1 MKITIFIVTL
11 LVILMPIGWFAA
23 SDSEMLH
30 LTPIIDEVSPL
41 YMGVIPFIQADKLRE
56 QTQPVGDYLAY
67 RIGRPVRL
75 ITVPDYESLARLL
88 ELGKIHIAWFSHA
101 SLEKLRRNR
110 DWQVVCRPVQ
120 YDSVLYNGQII
131 VRDDSPY
138 QSVHDL
144 RGRRF
149 AYVDRF
155 SGSGFYFP
163 NLLFAAEG
171 IRPLEFFSNVEFS
184 QSHRSS
190 LLGVMEGRYDAA
202 AVFSSELVS
211 EGSKGLRVIA
221 RTGPIPND
229 PLVVR
234 SDMVSEL
241 KSQIE
246 KAMLTMHEDEKG
258 IDYLKNLKVLRGTTK
273 YVAESE
279 VQALL
284 KKSTSPDQPA
294 ANR

>member
-1 MKITIFIVTL
+1 MKITVFIILILVL
-11 LVILMPIGWFAA
+11 LVPVGWFAA
-23 SDSEMLH
+23 SGPEMIR
-30 LTPIIDEVSPL
+30 LTPIIAEVSPL

-56 QTQPVGDYLAY
+56 QTQPVCDYLAY

-75 ITVPDYESLARLL
+75 TTVPDYESLARLL

-101 SLEKLRRNR
+101 SFEKLRGKR

-120 YDSVLYNGQII
+120 YDSVLYSGQIV
-131 VRDDSPY
+131 VREDSGF
-138 QSVHDL
+138 QTVHDL
-144 RGRRF
+144 RGHSF
-149 AYVDRF
+149 AYVDRY

-163 NLLFAAEG
+163 NIYLADEG
-171 IRPLEFFSNVEFS
+171 IKPLEFFSEVFFT

-190 LLGVMEGRYDAA
+190 IVGVLEGRYSAA
-202 AVFSSELVS
+202 AVFSSDLVYES
-211 EGSKGLRVIA
+211 GEGLRVIA

-234 SDMVSEL
+234 ADLDSTL
-241 KSQIE
+241 KTQIE
-246 KAMLTMHEDEKG
+246 QAMLTMHEDAKG
-258 IDYLKNLKVLRGTTK
+258 IEFLGNLKILRGTSK

-284 KKSTSPDQPA
+284 RQGDPA
-294 ANR
+294 R